1 MATWN
6 KGLYIQAA
14 LARHEAKHRASG
26 RTTRQVDNYIQ
37 ELFNAKIGEWI
48 ILLDHSR
55 CRTGEDGLFHKV
67 RNRMKCEHGIDLEV
81 KRRNNK
87 FVVRIPE
94 SVMTDIANRRT
105 IMIEDTERGLNTIEK
120 Q

>member
-14 LARHEAKHRASG
+14 LARHGAKYRASG

-48 ILLDHSR
+48 ILLDHSG
-55 CRTGEDGLFHKV
+55 CRTGNDGLFNKV
-67 RNRMKCEHGIDLEV
+67 CNRMKCEHGIDLEA
-81 KRRNNK
+81 KRRDST
-87 FVVRIPE
+87 FAVRIPK
-94 SVMTDIANRRT
+94 SVMVDMANRRT

>member
-6 KGLYIQAA
+6 KGYYIQAV
-14 LARHEAKHRASG
+14 LARSEAKNRASG

-48 ILLDHSR
+48 TLLDHSV
-55 CRTGEDGLFHKV
+55 CRTGDDGLFHKV
-67 RNRMKCEHGIDLEV
+67 RNRMKCEHGIDLEA
-81 KRRNNK
+81 KRRGSI
-87 FVVRIPE
+87 FAVRIPK
-94 SVMTDIANRRT
+94 SVMVDMANRRT

-120 Q
+120 

>member
-1 MATWN
+1 MKWQRGI
-6 KGLYIQAA
+6 KDIIFKQCR
-14 LARHEAKHRASG
+14 LAMRLNTELQGARL
-26 RTTRQVDNYIQ
+26 DNYIQ

-48 ILLDHSR
+48 ILLDHSN
-55 CRTGEDGLFHKV
+55 CRIGDDGLFHKV

-94 SVMTDIANRRT
+94 SVMTHIANRRAM
-105 IMIEDTERGLNTIEK
+105 MIEDTERGLNTIEK

>member
-6 KGLYIQAA
+6 KGHYIQAV
-14 LARHEAKHRASG
+14 LARHEAKYRASG

-48 ILLDHSR
+48 ILLDHSG
-55 CRTGEDGLFHKV
+55 CRTGDDGLFHKV

-81 KRRNNK
+81 KRWNNK

-94 SVMTDIANRRT
+94 SVMIDMANRRT